1 MNAIKEA
8 IAVDSLRKAVDYWT
22 RDDGYRVKITTRHDK
37 QRKSYTTTI
46 SECVAHKREGYT
58 MENHR
63 VFLDLYR
70 TLNNATA
77 PRYNFTKLQEVHAEI
92 VKAMIQEVEGL
103 IANHAPVPKEGE

>member
-8 IAVDSLRKAVDYWT
+8 IAIDSSRKAVDYWT
-22 RDDGYRVKITTRHDK
+22 REDGYRVKITTRHYK
-37 QRKSYTTTI
+37 EKKSYTTTI

-70 TLNNATA
+70 TLNSEPAA
-77 PRYNFTKLQEVHAEI
+77 RYNFNKLQEIHAEI
-92 VKAMIQEVEGL
+92 VKAMISDVETL
-103 IANHAPVPKEGE
+103 IANHAPIEKEGE